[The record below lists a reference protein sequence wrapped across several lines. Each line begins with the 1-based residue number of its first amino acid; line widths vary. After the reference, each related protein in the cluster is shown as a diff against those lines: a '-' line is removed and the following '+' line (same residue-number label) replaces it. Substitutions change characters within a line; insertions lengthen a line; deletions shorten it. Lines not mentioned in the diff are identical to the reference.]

1 MDEGVAVYA
10 MLHKI
15 EKVAGEMNF
24 IGIFAEFHTG
34 AHFHMMFGL

>member
-1 MDEGVAVYA
+1 MGA

-15 EKVAGEMNF
+15 EKVAGEISF
-24 IGIFAEFHTG
+24 TGIFVEFHTG

>member
-1 MDEGVAVYA
+1 MDEGVAVDA

-15 EKVAGEMNF
+15 EKVAGEINF

-34 AHFHMMFGL
+34 AHFHMFGL

>member
-1 MDEGVAVYA
+1 MGEGVAVDA
-10 MLHKI
+10 TLHKI

-24 IGIFAEFHTG
+24 IGIFVEFHTG